1 VQLAKYITSRRIA
14 RLLFASI
21 LVSCA
26 VCAESGDKNSTVQ
39 PRLVTLPHIVEGANW
54 TTSIT
59 LVNTGRT
66 TQQYKLVFFNND
78 GQPAEFSFERR
89 GRMRTIVGNLW
100 EGASTLFVTE
110 ATGPTLNQGW
120 ATLDLAETGE
130 DIALGPAVFGTSG
143 IPGRPALEATVPP
156 SSGLDSQ
163 SWLPFNNLDGYT
175 TSIAILNPGSQPV
188 SVPILVSDF
197 QGAPVGGETLTLAP
211 GQKIAFPIMQR
222 WGNSGGKVGVIRFQ
236 ADDSTPLSILGLRF
250 NSGGSFTTILPLKS
264 R

>member
-78 GQPAEFSFERR
+78 GQPAEFSFVSR
-89 GRMRTIVGNLW
+89 GRVRTIVGNLW
-100 EGASTLFVTE
+100 AGASALFVTE
-110 ATGPTLNQGW
+110 GTGPTLNQGW

-130 DIALGPAVFGTSG
+130 DISLGAVFGTSG
-143 IPGRPALEATVPP
+143 IPGRPTFEATVPA
-156 SSGLDSQ
+156 SSGFDSQ
-163 SWLPFNNLDGYT
+163 AWLPFNNLDGYT
-175 TSIAILNPGSQPV
+175 TSIAILNAGSQPV
-188 SVPILVSDF
+188 SIPILVSEF
-197 QGAPVGGETLTLAP
+197 LGATVGAETLTLAP

-222 WGNSGGKVGVIRFQ
+222 WANSGGKFGVIRFQ
-236 ADDSTPLSILGLRF
+236 GDDSTPLSILGLRF